1 MTKETLD
8 KLPNHVREAI
18 EAFRTEQKNGVY
30 THEIANAR
38 SAWYLRGLRDAGL
51 ISSWEFRALFN
62 YTTI

>member
-1 MTKETLD
+1 MTRETLD
-8 KLPNHVREAI
+8 KLPCNVREAI
-18 EAFRTEQKNGVY
+18 EAFRAERKNGVY

-51 ISSWEFRALFN
+51 ISSWEFRVLFN

>member
-8 KLPNHVREAI
+8 KLPNHVREAV

-30 THEIANAR
+30 THEVAMTR
-38 SAWYLRGLRDAGL
+38 SSWYLRGLRDAGL
-51 ISSWEFRALFN
+51 SSNWDFRVLCN